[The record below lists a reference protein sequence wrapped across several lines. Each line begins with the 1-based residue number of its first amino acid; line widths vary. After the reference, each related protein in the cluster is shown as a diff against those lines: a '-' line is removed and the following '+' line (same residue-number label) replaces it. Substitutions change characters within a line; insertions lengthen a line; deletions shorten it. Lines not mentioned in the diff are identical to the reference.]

1 MVQLQRTWGIEWIA
15 NQSIAQLHLY
25 LNILDSHWSKPF
37 VCCPV
42 IGQGASELIWLF
54 MKKSYL
60 W

>member
-25 LNILDSHWSKPF
+25 LNILDSHRSKPF

-42 IGQGASELIWLF
+42 TGQGASELI
-54 MKKSYL
+54 
-60 W
+60 